1 MQYDHLL
8 ADFIYNLRSL
18 HLRRSING
26 EAIETIRF
34 SPPRRYF
41 EGRSAVVNVLNAA
54 HIIA

>member
-18 HLRRSING
+18 HLRRSIDG